1 MAPNSLSK
9 TTSAV
14 RKSSGINSHLPIN
27 QFFQDTYAALED
39 RHAAV
44 LGGGFPVAHNLP
56 IVGDNGAEY
65 PVVVM
70 GMVGKTRIQ
79 DHIPALVSDKILIV
93 GGKEMEG
100 SGSESSRPEVF
111 MDKEVPPFPTLTE
124 KFATQG

>member
-1 MAPNSLSK
+1 M
-9 TTSAV
+9 
-14 RKSSGINSHLPIN
+14 PIN
-27 QFFQDTYAALED
+27 QLFREAYAALED

-111 MDKEVPPFPTLTE
+111 MDEEFTTFPAFPE
-124 KFATQG
+124 QFAAQG